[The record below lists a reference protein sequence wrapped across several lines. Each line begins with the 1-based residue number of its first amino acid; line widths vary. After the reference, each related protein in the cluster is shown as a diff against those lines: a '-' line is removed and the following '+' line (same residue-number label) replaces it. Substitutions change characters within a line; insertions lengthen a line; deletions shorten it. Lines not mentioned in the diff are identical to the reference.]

1 MSFLVAV
8 KLKTSCSFRAISKYL
23 ITMNIYYNIALKVPS
38 HVTICNWVKKVGYY
52 QLSMPKEIGDDW
64 VIIIDESIQIGA
76 EKLLLILGIRSK
88 NIDFSRP
95 LNFPD
100 VLPIVHICKSGWNAH
115 KVRDEL
121 KKAQGILGHIK
132 YAVSDKGA
140 SINKGLELCGIPHVH
155 DITHRIGNILKKVY
169 KKDSAFK
176 YYIDKIASLRLQ
188 IQQTKWAY
196 LLPPQQRSQSRFLN
210 LKPIM
215 EWGTKILDYIK
226 KEEYQDEPL
235 EMKAKLQWILT
246 QDAFIKEINQ
256 ILDIIDK
263 IFKLLKYKGL
273 SKESKI
279 LCSQYLNELRSA
291 RGKMVKKE
299 ILHYLKEVRAT
310 VEGEKRILCTSDIIE
325 SSFGLYKNSI
335 SKNALN
341 GITNLSLCIS
351 ANTNKMAPSDMK
363 QIMEKVET
371 KMINKWTQENIG
383 ESILKRRQKA
393 FRKTNGVKNNFE
405 KAA

>member
-1 MSFLVAV
+1 
-8 KLKTSCSFRAISKYL
+8 
-23 ITMNIYYNIALKVPS
+23 MNIYYNIALKVPS

-52 QLSMPKEIGDDW
+52 QLAIPKEIGDDW
-64 VIIIDESIQIGA
+64 VIIIDESIQIGS

-95 LNFPD
+95 LNFSD
-100 VLPIVHICKSGWNAH
+100 VLPIVQICKSGWNAQ

-121 KKAQGILGHIK
+121 KKAQSILGQIK

-140 SINKGLELCGIPHVH
+140 SINKGLALCGIPHVH
-155 DITHRIGNILKKVY
+155 DITHRIANILKKVY

-176 YYIDKIASLRLQ
+176 YYMDKITSLRLQ

-196 LLPPQQRSQSRFLN
+196 LLPPQQRSQSKFLN
-210 LKPIM
+210 LKPIL
-215 EWGTKILDYIK
+215 EWGAKILDYIK
-226 KEEYQDEPL
+226 KEEYQNEPL

-246 QDAFIKEINQ
+246 QDAFIMEINQ

-273 SKESKI
+273 SRESKK
-279 LCSQYLNELRSA
+279 LCSQYLNELRST

-299 ILHYLKEVRAT
+299 ILSYLKEVSST
-310 VEGEKRILCTSDIIE
+310 VKGEKIILCTSDIIE

-335 SKNALN
+335 SKNTLN

-351 ANTNKMAPSDMK
+351 ANTNRIEPSDVK

-371 KMINKWTQENIG
+371 KMINKWTKENIG

-393 FRKTNGVKNNFE
+393 FRKTNGVKNNIA